1 MPKKSETNKDK
12 DSGSNEP
19 VVAGAPARA
28 AGAGVINRSITTEM
42 RESFLDYA
50 MSVIT
55 DRALPDVRDGLKP
68 VHRRILYA
76 MHEKGL
82 TYQAKFRKS
91 AVPVS
96 DAMGSYHPHG
106 DAAIYESLVKMA
118 QPFTMRHPLIQGQ
131 GNFGTVDGDP
141 AAAMRYTEA
150 RMSRLSSELLRD
162 IGKNTVDFRPNY
174 DGTKK
179 EPVVLPTAV
188 PNLLLNGTL
197 GIAVGMATNI
207 PPHNLREVLDATTHM
222 IDNPDATAADLFGF
236 IKGPDFPLGAVAY
249 GEKDIH
255 HAYTTGRG
263 SITVRG
269 EAEIVEDK
277 KGQYQIIITSIPF
290 RVNKSELIIKIAD
303 LVRDKVVEGVRALR
317 DESDKDIRIAIDLK
331 QGSFPEK
338 VLNLI
343 YKHTQLE
350 EAFHMNM
357 VALVDG
363 VPHTLSLKT
372 ILEEFIEHRID
383 VIRRRTQ
390 FDLTAA
396 EDREHILLGL
406 KKALD
411 HIDEIITLIRASK
424 DGIEAHANLM
434 KKFKFSDKQATAI
447 CEMKLVKLAGL
458 ERKKVLDEL
467 KQVEDLIADLKSIL
481 ASEKKVRGIIKTEL
495 AEIRERYGNDRRTRI
510 VKHGVKEFSAED
522 LIADEES
529 VLILTKGGYI
539 KRTDPAEYRKQKR
552 GGIGVVDLDTK
563 EEDFITHLI
572 YASTH
577 NDLLFFSDKG
587 KAYQIKM
594 FEIPEGKRATKG
606 KSIMNFLSLA
616 EGERV
621 TSILPMPKNKKEAE
635 GLSLMMVTKSGTGKK
650 TSAKHFKDVRRSGL
664 IAITL
669 DAGDELISASF
680 VSKNDEVM
688 IATREGQSIRFKESD
703 VREMGRNAA
712 GVRVIRLT
720 EADSKKKIAADAV
733 ISADIVSKDA
743 QNPCLFVMGA
753 NGYGKKTKLSEYKTQ
768 NRGGS
773 GILTMNV
780 TPKTGSLMAA
790 KVVTE
795 TDEEIVAMS
804 KKSQVIRVDIKEIPT
819 LSRATQGVRVMKL
832 REGDELASLVCL

>member
-1 MPKKSETNKDK
+1 MAKKQDNHGEQVS
-12 DSGSNEP
+12 EP
-19 VVAGAPARA
+19 VNPN
-28 AGAGVINRSITTEM
+28 GVIARSISTEM

-68 VHRRILYA
+68 VHRRILFA

-82 TYQAKFRKS
+82 TSSAKFRKS
-91 AVPVS
+91 AVPVA
-96 DAMGSYHPHG
+96 DAMGNYHPHG
-106 DAAIYESLVKMA
+106 DVAIYDSMVKMA
-118 QPFTMRHPLIQGQ
+118 QPFTMRYPLVHGQ

-141 AAAMRYTEA
+141 PAAMRYTEA
-150 RMSRLSSELLRD
+150 KMARITSELLND

-174 DGTKK
+174 DGTRK

-207 PPHNLREVLDATTHM
+207 APHNLREVVDATMHM
-222 IDNPDATAADLFGF
+222 IDNPEATSDDIFQF
-236 IKGPDFPLGAVAY
+236 IKGPDFPLGAVMY
-249 GEKDIH
+249 GEKDIR

-269 EAEIVEDK
+269 DAEIIEDK
-277 KGQYQIIITSIPF
+277 KGQYQIVITSIPF
-290 RVNKSELIIKIAD
+290 RVNKSELIVKIAD
-303 LVRDKVVEGVRALR
+303 LVREKVIEGVKGLR
-317 DESDKDIRIAIDLK
+317 DESDKDMRIVLDLK

-338 VLNLI
+338 ILNLI

-350 EAFHMNM
+350 DAFHVNM

-363 VPHTLSLKT
+363 VPHTLSIKS
-372 ILEEFIEHRID
+372 ILEEFIKHRII

-396 EDREHILLGL
+396 EAREHILLGL

-411 HIDEIITLIRASK
+411 HIDEIITLIRASA
-424 DGIEAHANLM
+424 DVTAAHAGLI
-434 KKFKFSDKQATAI
+434 KKFKFSDLQATAI
-447 CEMKLVKLAGL
+447 LEMRLQKLAGL

-467 KQVEDLIADLKSIL
+467 KEVQALIEELKGIL
-481 ASEKKVRGIIKTEL
+481 GSEKKVRTIIKTEL
-495 AEIRERYGNDRRTRI
+495 TNIKTKYGDDRRTKL

-522 LIADEES
+522 LIADEET
-529 VLILTKGGYI
+529 VLVLTKGGYI
-539 KRTDPAEYRKQKR
+539 KRTDPSEYRKQKR
-552 GGIGVVDLDTK
+552 GGVGVVDLDTK

-572 YASTH
+572 SATTH
-577 NDLLFFSDKG
+577 NDLLFFTDRG

-594 FEIPEGKRATKG
+594 YEIPEGKRATKG

-616 EGERV
+616 DGERV
-621 TSILPMPKNKKEAE
+621 TSILPMPKDKKAAE
-635 GLSLMMVTKSGTGKK
+635 GLALMMVTKQGTGKK
-650 TSAKHFKDVRRSGL
+650 SSAKHFHDVRRSGL

-669 DAGDELISASF
+669 DSGDELISASF
-680 VSKNDEVM
+680 VTKSDEVV
-688 IATREGQSIRFKESD
+688 IATKEGQAIHFKESD

-712 GVRVIRLT
+712 GVRVIKLGK
-720 EADSKKKIAADAV
+720 EDEV
-733 ISADIVSKDA
+733 ISADIVSKISKESA
-743 QNPCLFVMGA
+743 LFVMSA
-753 NGYGKKTKLSEYKTQ
+753 NGYGKKTKLSEYKVQ

-773 GILTMNV
+773 GILTMKV
-780 TPKTGSLMAA
+780 TTKTGILIAA

-795 TDEEIVAMS
+795 TEEEIVAMS
-804 KKSQVIRVDIKEIPT
+804 KKSQVIRVDLKEIPT

-832 REGDELASLVCL
+832 RDGDSLASLVCL